1 MTIEQLIKQ
10 FIDDFL
16 DKLDKKDIINKK
28 FTLELDRKTGEMFF
42 YDKGVFEIDGITIT
56 PSDNLDDGM
65 VRIVMYDYKDIKFE
79 FQKCKTVYMGNLR
92 FNGEIDL
99 EEKLTYQEALDE
111 VQMVLERYA
120 IEIDKPSEKL
130 IKAFNLIK
138 DLVEAQDERDI

>member
-16 DKLDKKDIINKK
+16 DKLDKKDILNKK
-28 FTLELDRKTGEMFF
+28 IVLELDRERYEMFF
-42 YDKGVFEIDGITIT
+42 YDKGVHKIEGITIT

-79 FQKCKTVYMGNLR
+79 FQKYKTVYIGNLR

-120 IEIDKPSEKL
+120 IEMDKPSDKL

>member
-16 DKLDKKDIINKK
+16 DKLDKKDLLNKK
-28 FTLELDRKTGEMFF
+28 IVLELDRERYEMFF

-79 FQKCKTVYMGNLR
+79 FQKYKTVYMGNLR

-120 IEIDKPSEKL
+120 IEVDKPSEKL

-138 DLVEAQDERDI
+138 DLVEAQDERNI

>member
-79 FQKCKTVYMGNLR
+79 FQKHKTVYMGNLR